1 MSTDAQA
8 KPKACWDMCA
18 KRVGGNKAIPGS
30 FSFSFLIRI
39 YIAAVAY
46 LFLWHPIVSDIK
58 AIQ

>member
-1 MSTDAQA
+1 
-8 KPKACWDMCA
+8 MCA
-18 KRVGGNKAIPGS
+18 QRVGGNKAIPGS